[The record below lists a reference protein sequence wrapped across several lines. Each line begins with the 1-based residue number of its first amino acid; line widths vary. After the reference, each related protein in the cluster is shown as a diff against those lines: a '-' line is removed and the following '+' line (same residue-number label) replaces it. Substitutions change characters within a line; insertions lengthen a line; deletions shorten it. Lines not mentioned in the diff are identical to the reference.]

1 MKFFGTYTALTLW
14 RVVLLYIVAMLCRA
28 IFVVYNLE
36 SFDIAAGEIAD
47 LFLGGLQFDTASIIY
62 ADGIWILL
70 SLLPL
75 RLRER
80 RWYREILYWYYV
92 AVNSLAVVAVNLGDA
107 VYFRYTQK
115 RFTAEEIFFAD
126 NSNSASLVLKFA
138 AENWYLVVAGAI
150 LIAILAVGYRRN
162 AKIVHI
168 ENRRVYYA
176 VDTAVLFATAV
187 LCIGGIRGGFSRM
200 TRPIAIPNAMQ
211 YADDWTKANIV
222 LSNPFCILRT
232 AGSGGGNGRTEF
244 FTAEEVAEIYTPYH
258 FPPRGGEFSDLNIVI
273 FVMESMSAEHSAFLC
288 GDIYADEEVKGY
300 TPFLDSLM
308 NESFVFTRMYAN
320 GKRSIQALPSV
331 WSSIP
336 SLRKPFMLMPE
347 SLGKSRPLPRI
358 LRDRGYSTA
367 FFCGSERGSMGFG
380 AYANA
385 AGIERQFSL
394 EDYEKRHGSK
404 DFDGYW
410 GIWDEP
416 FMRYMGEELD
426 SLSEPFF
433 ASMFTISSHHPFVV
447 PDDRRDDLPEGHTR
461 IHRCVAYTDGAFRRF
476 FEENRGKEWFDRT
489 IFVFVADHVSS
500 EKFAPRTRT
509 SPHDLHIIGFIHK
522 PDGSLR
528 GRYEQPASQIDI
540 MPTLLGITGYDEPY
554 FAFGRDV
561 LNEPCD
567 TPAAMVFDGGEY
579 KAITDRYIY
588 SFDGSGIKSIYAV
601 EDTERHDNF
610 YGKIPSDDIERRIK
624 AMIQQYYDHAKRK
637 TYIIDDNRV
646 RPDNGCE

>member
-1 MKFFGTYTALTLW
+1 MKPFGTYTVLTLW
-14 RVVLLYIVAMLCRA
+14 RVVLLYIVMMSCRA
-28 IFVVYNLE
+28 IFVAYNIE
-36 SFDIAAGEIAD
+36 SFDIAPNEIAN
-47 LFLGGLQFDTASIIY
+47 LLIGGLQFDTASIVY
-62 ADGIWILL
+62 ADGIWLAL

-80 RWYREILYWYYV
+80 RWYREMLYVYYV
-92 AVNSLAVVAVNLGDA
+92 VVNSLAIVAVNLGDA

-115 RFTAEEIFFAD
+115 RFSAEEIFFAD
-126 NSNSASLVLKFA
+126 NSNSVSLVLKFA
-138 AENWYLVVAGAI
+138 AENWHLVLAGI
-150 LIAILAVGYRRN
+150 VLIAVLAIGYRRR
-162 AKIVHI
+162 ATITHTA
-168 ENRRVYYA
+168 NRTVYY
-176 VDTAVLFATAV
+176 VSNTAVLAVAAV
-187 LCIGGIRGGFSRM
+187 LCVGGTRGGFSRM

-211 YADDWTKANIV
+211 YAADWTKANIV

-244 FTAEEVAEIYTPYH
+244 FEPEQLADIYTPYH
-258 FPPRGGEFSDLNIVI
+258 FPLRGGEKFRNPNIVI

-308 NESFVFTRMYAN
+308 SESFVFTEMYAN
-320 GKRSIQALPSV
+320 GKRSIQALPSI

-358 LRDRGYSTA
+358 LRENGYSTA

-394 EDYEKRHGSK
+394 EDYEKRHGK
-404 DFDGYW
+404 DDFDGYW

-416 FMRYMGEELD
+416 FMSYMGEELD
-426 SLSEPFF
+426 SLPEPFF
-433 ASMFTISSHHPFVV
+433 ASMFTISSHHPFIV
-447 PDDRRDDLPEGHTR
+447 PDDRRDDLPEGKTK

-476 FEENRGKEWFDRT
+476 FAENRGKEWFDRT

-500 EKFAPRTRT
+500 EKFAPRTRI
-509 SPHDLHIIGFIHK
+509 SPNDLHIIGFIHT

-528 GRYEQPASQIDI
+528 GEYGYPASQIDI
-540 MPTLLGITGYDEPY
+540 MPTLLGIIGYGEPY

-567 TPAAMVFDGGEY
+567 DPAAIVFDGDY
-579 KAITDRYIY
+579 KAVTDRYLY
-588 SFDGSGIKSIYAV
+588 SFDGSKIKSVYAL
-601 EDTERHDNF
+601 EDTERHDNLC
-610 YGKIPSDDIERRIK
+610 GKIPSDDMERRIK

-637 TYIIDDNRV
+637 TYILDDDRI
-646 RPDNGCE
+646 RAHSGCE

>member
-1 MKFFGTYTALTLW
+1 MKVFGTYTALTLW
-14 RVVLLYIVAMLCRA
+14 RVALLYIVTMLCRA
-28 IFVVYNLE
+28 VFVVYNIE
-36 SFDIAAGEIAD
+36 SFDIAYGEIAG
-47 LFLGGLQFDTASIIY
+47 LIAGGLQFDTASIIY
-62 ADGIWILL
+62 ADGIWLAL

-80 RWYREILYWYYV
+80 KWYREILYWYYV
-92 AVNSLAVVAVNLGDA
+92 VVNSLAIVAVNLGDA

-138 AENWYLVVAGAI
+138 AENWYLVLAGAL
-150 LIAILAVGYRRN
+150 LIAILAFGYRRN
-162 AKIVHI
+162 AKITRTQ
-168 ENRRVYYA
+168 NLAVYYA
-176 VDTAVLFATAV
+176 ANSAILVVATV
-187 LCIGGIRGGFSRM
+187 LCVGGTRGGFSRM

-211 YADDWTKANIV
+211 YAADWTKANIV

-244 FTAEEVAEIYTPYH
+244 FSAKEVAEIYTPYH
-258 FPPRGGEFSDLNIVI
+258 FPPRGGEFSDRNIVI
-273 FVMESMSAEHSAFLC
+273 FVMESMSAEHSAYLC

-320 GKRSIQALPSV
+320 GKRSIQALPSI

-336 SLRKPFMLMPE
+336 SLRKPFMLMAE

-358 LRDRGYSTA
+358 LRESGYSTA

-394 EDYEKRHGSK
+394 EDYEKRHGK
-404 DFDGYW
+404 DDFDGYW

-416 FMRYMGEELD
+416 FMSYMGEELD
-426 SLSEPFF
+426 SLPEPFF

-447 PDDRRDDLPEGHTR
+447 PDDRRADLPEGKTK

-476 FEENRGKEWFDRT
+476 FAENRGKEWFDRT

-509 SPHDLHIIGFIHK
+509 SPHDLHIIGFIYT

-528 GRYEQPASQIDI
+528 GRYGQPVSQIDI
-540 MPTLLGITGYDEPY
+540 MPTLLGMTGYDTPY

-567 TPAAMVFDGGEY
+567 TPAAIVFDGDY
-579 KAITDRYIY
+579 KAITDRYVY
-588 SFDGSGIKSIYAV
+588 SFDGSGIKSIYAID
-601 EDTERHDNF
+601 DTERHENF

-637 TYIIDDNRV
+637 TYIIDDDTV
-646 RPDNGCE
+646 RQDNGCR